1 MTGGYRRV
9 ATRTAG
15 EPVLGP
21 SCKLKYFAIG
31 YAAQVGRAFA
41 PWAIDPTLHTETV
54 LRSEN
59 RRAFSGERWRW
70 ILYVA
75 FAIAGA
81 FLTFVAARAE
91 QMASDHATFRK
102 LIDAY
107 CAAWSTGNT
116 DNPARFYAKED
127 GLVFYDVAPFA
138 YHGWKEYRDR
148 AQKELFAN
156 LTSGTLTAGKDLKV
170 SRHGTVAWTTVS
182 MHFSEKTRDGKS
194 LETDIRY
201 TGIWEKRPAGWL
213 LVHEHLS
220 APLQTN

>member
-1 MTGGYRRV
+1 MHPNYRK
-9 ATRTAG
+9 G
-15 EPVLGP
+15 L
-21 SCKLKYFAIG
+21 
-31 YAAQVGRAFA
+31 
-41 PWAIDPTLHTETV
+41 
-54 LRSEN
+54 
-59 RRAFSGERWRW
+59 SGERWRW

-75 FAIAGA
+75 FAIGGA

-91 QMASDHATFRK
+91 QTASDHATFRK

-116 DNPARFYAKED
+116 ENPARFYAKED

-138 YHGWKEYRDR
+138 YHSWREYRAG

-156 LTSGTLTAGKDLKV
+156 LASGTLTAGKDLKV

-182 MHFSEKTRDGKS
+182 MHFSEKTKDGKD

-201 TGIWEKRPAGWL
+201 TGIWEKRPSGWL